1 MYLINIHISLM
12 DVKLFWLKYLDN
24 RSVEL
29 LLDRVELLLHGHD
42 LLVAVSDFVFG
53 ISGLLL
59 GGLEF
64 VLDLK
69 KGSISAEKSIQTFWS
84 RSLAELSS
92 SSVAFCFL
100 RSAWSSSSAL
110 PAFSSA
116 ALIFNGIE
124 SDRYDFTFLAFSADS
139 ARSRASSLST

>member
-1 MYLINIHISLM
+1 MISRTRRIRNQAERIKFHTKTRTGGDPLR
-12 DVKLFWLKYLDN
+12 YLDN

-100 RSAWSSSSAL
+100 RSA
-110 PAFSSA
+110 
-116 ALIFNGIE
+116 
-124 SDRYDFTFLAFSADS
+124 
-139 ARSRASSLST
+139 